1 MNIAVPSVTVKN
13 IENLALN
20 STGSVGVTAVSAVSA
35 VSAVQEV
42 DTWAVSADATDVITV
57 VYNGVTLATPPIT
70 GVAGSTGDLEA
81 ASEIAALLNAAAG
94 TTIAVAVNANVVV
107 TAPVAGTAL
116 ATYTITN
123 GDESSSGAAI
133 SKTDSVANVA
143 AVAGVDGVT
152 AAAYDVSLFSGLS
165 DINVSAAGDINVKGA
180 TTAAIAAATTSGKVT
195 AVGGSSQ
202 TAAAKGGF
210 DLSGSTGAIS
220 VTDSA
225 QGAVASSVLGGS
237 TVSITSTS
245 KNAGGTTGTITV
257 GSATKAPTGD
267 VTITSSIVEAKGTT
281 NTAGGAIAVTGG
293 EDVVI
298 TQSASKAVQSTAL
311 ANGTITNAAVTVT
324 GKATTKS
331 VTVDSSAAVAAVT
344 TVLAVAAEAET
355 TTATFVAMTV
365 GETMIVNGLTFTS
378 TGATTAAQ
386 AAAAFSNLTAG
397 ATNGPSTKGTYSGAF
412 SSEGWTSGAVGGTD
426 AAPTVTFTGTTAAA
440 RTDLADTGTNTI
452 GFAVTNQGVTAVKA
466 VGNTGVTAN
475 TVAVTDA
482 SDALGVAAGTITD
495 VTAHNYTTLAVNSNA
510 LTNLN
515 VLGGSGNITIGNAL
529 TGNTAKT
536 LNLSVDGVT
545 GGTLDD
551 ADVYTTLNVATKY
564 TGASTTATG
573 STLANVTSTS
583 IDDLNVSGDKVL
595 TLTSTA
601 GMSGL
606 INVAVT
612 GTAGLSGAFAAT
624 TMKTIDT
631 SGTTGKATIT
641 FDATTA
647 PYTGG
652 AGVDAVTTSA
662 IAPTKAISLGAGDDS
677 LTLASGTTAVTG
689 AISGGDG
696 TDTLVMVAADIV
708 TADNDLAFSSLV
720 TGFETLYVA
729 LSTGGQNINLTN
741 MGQTSSVIVGASA
754 GAGVVTLTNLASG
767 GTVTQVGTHASGV
780 TVSNALFGAVGAT
793 SDSVNLVMAA
803 DGGFDGG
810 TFTAAN
816 VETINL
822 NATDTKVSDGIGT
835 MTAVV
840 TADKA
845 TTLNVTGN
853 AGAALTLT
861 SSVKLA
867 TLDASASTGAVSAT
881 SVSTAAITM
890 KGGSA
895 GDSFTANGTTASTL
909 IGNGGADTLTTNGGL
924 TTLTGGDGLDLFVI
938 QTAGANDGIY
948 STITDASAGD
958 RIELVDVG
966 DPTFNATKVALAPT
980 ASFSDYLD
988 AATAATTGATDA
1000 IIRFFEYGGNT
1011 YIVEDMSN
1019 DATFDDGV
1027 DVIVALTGVVDL
1039 SKASLSL
1046 DGTGDPVLMIV

>member
-20 STGSVGVTAVSAVSA
+20 STGSVGVTAV
-35 VSAVQEV
+35 
-42 DTWAVSADATDVITV
+42 
-57 VYNGVTLATPPIT
+57 
-70 GVAGSTGDLEA
+70 
-81 ASEIAALLNAAAG
+81 AG
-94 TTIAVAVNANVVV
+94 TTAVAQVNTYVFATTPGGATDTVVVNVGSQSSTMVTGATKITAAASLAAAINNAAGRAIAVSDGVDTVTV
-107 TAPVAGTAL
+107 TAATAGTAL
-116 ATYTITN
+116 PAITF
-123 GDESSSGAAI
+123 GAA
-133 SKTDSVANVA
+133 TVGADVPGVA
-143 AVAGVDGVT
+143 ATT

-165 DINVSAAGDINVKGA
+165 DINVSAVGDINVKGA
-180 TTAAIAAATTSGKVT
+180 TTAAITAATTSGKVT
-195 AVGGSSQ
+195 AVGGSAQ
-202 TAAAKGGF
+202 TVTAKGGF

-245 KNAGGTTGTITV
+245 KAAGATTGTITV
-257 GSATKAPTGD
+257 GSSTKAPTGD

-344 TVLAVAAEAET
+344 TILAVAAEAET
-355 TTATFVAMTV
+355 TTAAFGALTA
-365 GETMIVNGLTFTS
+365 GETIIVNGLTFTS

-397 ATNGPSTKGTYSGAF
+397 ATNGPSTKGVYSGAF
-412 SSEGWTSGAVGGTD
+412 STEGWTSGAVGGTA

-440 RTDLADTGTNTI
+440 RTDLADTGTAVAGI
-452 GFAVTNQGVTAVKA
+452 SGFTVTNQGVTAVKA

-495 VTAHNYTTLAVNSNA
+495 VTAHNYTTLAVDSNA
-510 LTNLN
+510 LTNLT

-564 TGASTTATG
+564 TGASTTVTG

-612 GTAGLSGAFAAT
+612 GTAGLSGLFAAT

-641 FDATTA
+641 FDATKAT
-647 PYTGG
+647 YTGG

-677 LTLASGTTAVTG
+677 LTLVSGTTAVTG

-793 SDSVNLVMAA
+793 TDSVNLVMAA
-803 DGGFDGG
+803 AAGFDGG

-822 NATDTKVSDGIGT
+822 NATDTSTATGIT
-835 MTAVV
+835 AMTVVV
-840 TADKA
+840 TGDKA

-895 GDSFTANGTTASTL
+895 ADSFVANGTTASTL
-909 IGNGGADTLTTNGGL
+909 LGNGGADTLTTNLGL
-924 TTLTGGDGLDLFVI
+924 TTLTGGAGNDLFVI
-938 QTAGANDGIY
+938 PGAAANGNVY
-948 STITDASAGD
+948 TTITDATAGD
-958 RIELVDVG
+958 RIQLFDVASG
-966 DPTFNATKVALAPT
+966 TEVWNTTAISLAGT
-980 ASFSDYLD
+980 ASFSDYLN
-988 AATAATTGATDA
+988 AASTSGTGATTA
-1000 IIRFFEYGGNT
+1000 QISWFAFGGNT
-1011 YIVEDMSN
+1011 YIVEDASDSTSFFAGK
-1019 DATFDDGV
+1019 DAV
-1027 DVIVALTGVVDL
+1027 VALTGVVDL
-1039 SKASLSL
+1039 SAASLN
-1046 DGTGDPVLMIV
+1046 GAADPILMIG

>member
-1 MNIAVPSVTVKN
+1 MNISVPSVTVKN
-13 IENLALN
+13 IENVAVN
-20 STGSVGVTAVSAVSA
+20 TTGSVGVTGVAAVTGVDAVAQVRSITPTVVDNTGTSSLTVGYGAGSFTTSAL
-35 VSAVQEV
+35 
-42 DTWAVSADATDVITV
+42 DATITAGEV
-57 VYNGVTLATPPIT
+57 NTLVKDAINAL
-70 GVAGSTGDLEA
+70 AGSTVA
-81 ASEIAALLNAAAG
+81 AIVDG
-94 TTIAVAVNANVVV
+94 RVVV
-107 TAPVAGTAL
+107 TAPTAGTAL
-116 ATYTITN
+116 PTITVAD
-123 GDESSSGAAI
+123 GDSDGEVTFAQADL
-133 SKTDSVANVA
+133 TANVA
-143 AVAGVDGVT
+143 GVTAKDAVT
-152 AAAYDVSLFSGLS
+152 AAAFDVSGFAGLA
-165 DINVSAAGDINVKGA
+165 DVNISAKGA
-180 TTAAIAAATTSGKVT
+180 INIKGAATSDVTAATTSGKVT
-195 AVGGSSQ
+195 VVGGTSQ
-202 TAAAKGGF
+202 TVTAKGGF

-225 QGAVASSVLGGS
+225 QGAVAS
-237 TVSITSTS
+237 TVVNGTTVDITSTS

-298 TQSASKAVQSTAL
+298 TQSASKAVQTTAL

-331 VTVDSSAAVAAVT
+331 VTVDSSAAVTAAN
-344 TVLAVAAEAET
+344 TVLAVAAETEV
-355 TTATFVAMTV
+355 TTATFVAMTA

-378 TGATTAAQ
+378 TGNTTAAQ

-412 SSEGWTSGAVGGTD
+412 SSEGWTSGAVGGTA
-426 AAPTVTFTGTTAAA
+426 AAPTVTFTGTKAAA

-452 GFAVTNQGVTAVKA
+452 AFAVSNQGVDKVAAAGK
-466 VGNTGVTAN
+466 TGVTAN
-475 TVAVTDA
+475 TVTVTDVNNGSA
-482 SDALGVAAGTITD
+482 TKAGTITD
-495 VTAHNYTTLAVNSNA
+495 VTAHNYTTLDVNSNA
-510 LTNLN
+510 LANLT
-515 VLGGSGNITIGNAL
+515 VLGGSGNITIGNGGL

-564 TGASTTATG
+564 TGASATVTG

-606 INVAVT
+606 VNVDVN
-612 GTAGLSGAFAAT
+612 GTAGLTGTFAAT

-641 FDATTA
+641 FDATKAT
-647 PYTGG
+647 YTGG
-652 AGVDAVTTSA
+652 AGVDAVETSA
-662 IAPTKAISLGAGDDS
+662 VAPTKAISLGAGDDS
-677 LTLASGTTAVTG
+677 LTLASGTTSVTG

-696 TDTLVMVAADIV
+696 KDTLVMVAADIV

-720 TGFETLYVA
+720 TGFEQLYVA
-729 LSTGGQNINLTN
+729 ASTGGQNINLTN
-741 MGQTSSVIVGASA
+741 MGQTSDVVVGAEA
-754 GAGVVTLTNLASG
+754 GAGVVTLTNLANG
-767 GTVTQVGTHASGV
+767 GTVTQVGAHTGV
-780 TVSNALFGAVGAT
+780 TVSNALFGAAGAT

-803 DGGFDGG
+803 AAGFNGG

-816 VETINL
+816 VETVNL
-822 NATDTKVSDGIGT
+822 NATDTSVAAGIT
-835 MTAVV
+835 AMTATV

-853 AGAALTLT
+853 AGANLTLT
-861 SSVKLA
+861 GSVKLA
-867 TLDASASTGAVSAT
+867 TLDASASTGAVDAT

-958 RIELVDVG
+958 RIELMDVG
-966 DPTFNATKVALAPT
+966 DPTFNTTKVALAPT

>member
-1 MNIAVPSVTVKN
+1 
-13 IENLALN
+13 
-20 STGSVGVTAVSAVSA
+20 
-35 VSAVQEV
+35 
-42 DTWAVSADATDVITV
+42 
-57 VYNGVTLATPPIT
+57 
-70 GVAGSTGDLEA
+70 
-81 ASEIAALLNAAAG
+81 
-94 TTIAVAVNANVVV
+94 
-107 TAPVAGTAL
+107 
-116 ATYTITN
+116 
-123 GDESSSGAAI
+123 
-133 SKTDSVANVA
+133 
-143 AVAGVDGVT
+143 
-152 AAAYDVSLFSGLS
+152 
-165 DINVSAAGDINVKGA
+165 
-180 TTAAIAAATTSGKVT
+180 TTSGKVT
-195 AVGGSSQ
+195 VVGGSSQ
-202 TAAAKGGF
+202 TATAKGGF

-245 KNAGGTTGTITV
+245 KAAGATTGTITV
-257 GSATKAPTGD
+257 GSSTKAPTGD

-331 VTVDSSAAVAAVT
+331 VTVDSSAAVAAVN
-344 TVLAVAAEAET
+344 TVLAVAAEAEVT
-355 TTATFVAMTV
+355 TITFGTLAAGGVV
-365 GETMIVNGLTFTS
+365 SLNGLTYTN
-378 TGATTAAQ
+378 GAVALTAAQ
-386 AAAAFSNLTAG
+386 TAEVFSNLTAG
-397 ATNGPSTKGTYSGAF
+397 ATNGPSTKGVYSGAF
-412 SSEGWTSGAVGGTD
+412 STAAFTTGAVGGTA
-426 AAPTVTFTGTTAAA
+426 AAPTVVATGTTAAA
-440 RTDLADTGTNTI
+440 RTDIVAGGAQAASATVVLTND
-452 GFAVTNQGVTAVKA
+452 GVTAVKA

-564 TGASTTATG
+564 TGASTTVTG

-583 IDDLNVSGDKVL
+583 VDDLNVSGDKVL

-601 GMSGL
+601 GMTGL

-612 GTAGLSGAFAAT
+612 GTAGLSGTFAAT

-641 FDATTA
+641 FDATKAT
-647 PYTGG
+647 YTGG

-662 IAPTKAISLGAGDDS
+662 VAPTKAISLGAGDDS

-696 TDTLVMVAADIV
+696 TDTLVMMAADIV

-729 LSTGGQNINLTN
+729 GSAAATNINLTN

-793 SDSVNLVMAA
+793 TDSVNLVMAA
-803 DGGFDGG
+803 AAGFDGG

-816 VETINL
+816 VETVNL
-822 NATDTKVSDGIGT
+822 NATDTSVTAGIT
-835 MTAVV
+835 AMTVVV

-895 GDSFTANGTTASTL
+895 GDSFIANGTTASAL
-909 IGNGGADTLTTNGGL
+909 IGNGGADTLTTNAGL
-924 TTLTGGDGLDLFVI
+924 STLTGGEGNDLFVI
-938 QTAGANDGIY
+938 PAASANDGIY
-948 STITDASAGD
+948 STITDAAAGD
-958 RIELVDVG
+958 RISFFNKGVE
-966 DPTFNATKVALAPT
+966 TFATTAVTLAGT

-988 AATAATTGATDA
+988 AATAGDGSTNGA
-1000 IIRFFEYGGNT
+1000 ISHFQYGGNT
-1011 YIVEDMSN
+1011 YLVQDNSA
-1019 DATFDDGV
+1019 ATSFADGV
-1027 DVIVALTGVVDL
+1027 DAIVALTGLVDL
-1039 SKASLSL
+1039 STASMSQANA
-1046 DGTGDPVLMIV
+1046 TAAAVLMIV

>member
-20 STGSVGVTAVSAVSA
+20 STGSVGVTATSQVTGVTAVAQVRSITPT
-35 VSAVQEV
+35 VV
-42 DTWAVSADATDVITV
+42 DTTGTSAITVGYGASSFTTSILDATITALEV
-57 VYNGVTLATPPIT
+57 NTLVTNALNAL
-70 GVAGSTGDLEA
+70 AGSVVA
-81 ASEIAALLNAAAG
+81 AIVDG
-94 TTIAVAVNANVVV
+94 RVVV
-107 TAPVAGTAL
+107 TSPTAGTAL
-116 ATYTITN
+116 PTITVVD
-123 GDESSSGAAI
+123 GDSDGEVTFAQADL
-133 SKTDSVANVA
+133 TANVA
-143 AVAGVDGVT
+143 GVTAIAATT

-165 DINVSAAGDINVKGA
+165 DINVSAAGAINVKGA
-180 TTAAIAAATTSGKVT
+180 TTAAITAATTSGKVT
-195 AVGGSSQ
+195 VVGGSSQ
-202 TAAAKGGF
+202 TATAKGGF

-245 KNAGGTTGTITV
+245 KAAGATTGTITV
-257 GSATKAPTGD
+257 GSSTKAPTGD

-331 VTVDSSAAVAAVT
+331 VTVDSSAAVA
-344 TVLAVAAEAET
+344 TVATRLAVAAEAET
-355 TTATFVAMTV
+355 TTAAFGALTA
-365 GETMIVNGLTFTS
+365 GETIIVNGLTFTS

-397 ATNGPSTKGTYSGAF
+397 ATNGPSTKGVYSGAF
-412 SSEGWTSGAVGGTD
+412 STEGWTSGAVGGTA

-440 RTDLADTGTNTI
+440 RTDLADTGTAVAGI
-452 GFAVTNQGVTAVKA
+452 SGFTVTNQGVTAVKA

-495 VTAHNYTTLAVNSNA
+495 VTAHNYTTLAVDSNA
-510 LTNLN
+510 LTNLT

-564 TGASTTATG
+564 TGASTTVTG

-612 GTAGLSGAFAAT
+612 GTAGLTGTFAAT

-641 FDATTA
+641 FDATKAT
-647 PYTGG
+647 YTGG

-677 LTLASGTTAVTG
+677 LTLASGTPAVTG

-708 TADNDLAFSSLV
+708 TADNDLAFSALV
-720 TGFETLYVA
+720 TGFEA
-729 LSTGGQNINLTN
+729 LTVTGGTGAQAINLTN
-741 MGQTSSVIVGASA
+741 MAITSNITVAT
-754 GAGVVTLTNLASG
+754 GAGTLTVNNIANGGTLTLTGDRAGDGVTL
-767 GTVTQVGTHASGV
+767 V
-780 TVSNALFGAVGAT
+780 NALFGAVAAT
-793 SDSVNLVMAA
+793 ADVINVTMGAA
-803 DGGFDGG
+803 DGFDGG
-810 TFTAAN
+810 TVTAAN

-822 NATDTKVSDGIGT
+822 AALDLYT
-835 MTAVV
+835 TAAAHTLALV
-840 TADKA
+840 ADKA

-861 SSVKLA
+861 SSVKSA

-909 IGNGGADTLTTNGGL
+909 IGNGGADTLTTNAGL
-924 TTLTGGDGLDLFVI
+924 STLTGGEGNDLFVI
-938 QTAGANDGIY
+938 PAASANDGIY
-948 STITDASAGD
+948 STITDAAAGD
-958 RIELVDVG
+958 RISLFNKGVE
-966 DPTFNATKVALAPT
+966 TFATTAVTLAGT

-988 AATAATTGATDA
+988 AATAGDGSTNGA
-1000 IIRFFEYGGNT
+1000 ISHFQYGGNT
-1011 YIVEDMSN
+1011 YLVQDNSA
-1019 DATFDDGV
+1019 ATSFADGV
-1027 DVIVALTGVVDL
+1027 DAIVALTGLVDL
-1039 SKASLSL
+1039 STASMSQANA
-1046 DGTGDPVLMIV
+1046 GSAAVLMIV

>member
-20 STGSVGVTAVSAVSA
+20 STGSVGVTAV
-35 VSAVQEV
+35 
-42 DTWAVSADATDVITV
+42 
-57 VYNGVTLATPPIT
+57 
-70 GVAGSTGDLEA
+70 
-81 ASEIAALLNAAAG
+81 AG
-94 TTIAVAVNANVVV
+94 TTAVAQVNTYVFATTPGGATDTVVVNVGSQSSTMVTGATKITAAASLAAAINNAAGRAIAVSDGVDTVTV
-107 TAPVAGTAL
+107 TAATAGTAL
-116 ATYTITN
+116 PAITF
-123 GDESSSGAAI
+123 GAA
-133 SKTDSVANVA
+133 TVGADVPGVA
-143 AVAGVDGVT
+143 ATT

-165 DINVSAAGDINVKGA
+165 DINVSAVGDINVKGA
-180 TTAAIAAATTSGKVT
+180 TTAAITAATTSGKVT
-195 AVGGSSQ
+195 AVGGSAQ
-202 TAAAKGGF
+202 TVTAKGGF

-245 KNAGGTTGTITV
+245 KAAGATTGTITV
-257 GSATKAPTGD
+257 GSSTKAPTGD

-344 TVLAVAAEAET
+344 TRLAVAAEAET
-355 TTATFVAMTV
+355 TTAAFGALTA
-365 GETMIVNGLTFTS
+365 GETIIVNGLTFTS

-397 ATNGPSTKGTYSGAF
+397 ATNGPSTKGVYSGAF
-412 SSEGWTSGAVGGTD
+412 STEGWTSGAVGGTA

-440 RTDLADTGTNTI
+440 RTDLADTGTAVAGI
-452 GFAVTNQGVTAVKA
+452 SGFTVTNQGVTAVKA

-495 VTAHNYTTLAVNSNA
+495 VTAHNYTTLAVDSNA
-510 LTNLN
+510 LTNLT

-564 TGASTTATG
+564 TGASTTVTG

-612 GTAGLSGAFAAT
+612 GTAGLSGLFAAT

-641 FDATTA
+641 FDATKAT
-647 PYTGG
+647 YTGG

-677 LTLASGTTAVTG
+677 LTLVSGTTAVTG

-793 SDSVNLVMAA
+793 TDSVNLVMAA
-803 DGGFDGG
+803 AAGFDGG

-822 NATDTKVSDGIGT
+822 NATDTSTATGIT
-835 MTAVV
+835 AMTVVV
-840 TADKA
+840 TGDKA

-895 GDSFTANGTTASTL
+895 ADSFVANGTTASTL
-909 IGNGGADTLTTNGGL
+909 LGNGGADTLTTNLGL
-924 TTLTGGDGLDLFVI
+924 TTLTGGAGNDLFVI
-938 QTAGANDGIY
+938 PGAAANGNVY
-948 STITDASAGD
+948 TTITDATAGD
-958 RIELVDVG
+958 RIQLFDVASG
-966 DPTFNATKVALAPT
+966 TEVWNTTAISLAGT
-980 ASFSDYLD
+980 ASFSDYLN
-988 AATAATTGATDA
+988 AASTSGTGATTA
-1000 IIRFFEYGGNT
+1000 QISWFAFGGNT
-1011 YIVEDMSN
+1011 YIVEDASDSTSFFAGK
-1019 DATFDDGV
+1019 DAV
-1027 DVIVALTGVVDL
+1027 VALTGVVDL
-1039 SKASLSL
+1039 SAASLN
-1046 DGTGDPVLMIV
+1046 GAADPILMIG